1 MEKLKPIKRSKELA
15 PLSRE
20 HHDGLILVWKIR
32 MGIKKSIEL
41 TRIGKYVQFFYQT
54 SLSRHFEIEEE
65 YVFSLLPPQ
74 NMERKEAETQHLVL
88 RRQIAEIGEAATLT
102 NTSLIDFSD
111 LLEGH
116 IRFEE
121 RILFPMIEKEADPVL
136 FSTYGKML
144 IEEEVKSCAVYSD
157 EFWL

>member
-20 HHDGLILVWKIR
+20 HHDGLMLVWKIR
-32 MGIKKSIEL
+32 RGIKKGIQLE
-41 TRIGKYVQFFYQT
+41 RIGKYVQFFYQN
-54 SLSRHFEIEEE
+54 SLRRHFEIEEE
-65 YVFSLLPPQ
+65 YVFLLLSQ
-74 NMERKEAETQHLVL
+74 HNMERKEAEAQHLVL
-88 RRQIAEIGEAATLT
+88 RRQIEEMSDIAQ
-102 NTSLIDFSD
+102 LINACLIEFSD
-111 LLEGH
+111 LLERH

-121 RILFPMIEKEADPVL
+121 RILFPLIEKEADPVL

-144 IEEEVKSCAVYSD
+144 IDEEVKGCAIYND